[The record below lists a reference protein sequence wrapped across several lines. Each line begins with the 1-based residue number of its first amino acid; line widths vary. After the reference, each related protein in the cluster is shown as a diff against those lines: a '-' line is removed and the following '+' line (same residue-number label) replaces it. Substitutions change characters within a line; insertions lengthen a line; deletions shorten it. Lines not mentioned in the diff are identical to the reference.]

1 MGRPKGSLN
10 KPKNNK
16 YEVSRK
22 NDTVVLKINME
33 KQIAGA
39 PLTRDSNRGWIN
51 FGERNMYPLDLST
64 LYYNSIV
71 HKACVDF
78 CVTAIIGEGID
89 YDAMKINDSESVP
102 NYGETWDVFLEKI
115 CLDYVLYGSY
125 AFQIIKNKDE
135 QTYSYYHE
143 PISNVRCE
151 PKDEDGVIKN
161 YYISSDW
168 TNISKYPPIKLPR
181 FGFQDDE
188 EIKSGQS
195 YLFVY
200 ESYLPDMEYYY
211 SPNYVG
217 ALKAI
222 QTEIE
227 LIRFDLRAVLNN
239 FSASGVLA
247 LNRIED
253 DNERRMVLDNIQA
266 MFTGSD
272 AANSLMITFKNN
284 DDDVPVSF
292 TKIDKDVNNVDLF
305 NASNDRNIDRI
316 VAAHRIPSKQLIGI
330 SSDNAMLGGTGNELN
345 VAYNLYNKTIASRQR
360 NNIVRT
366 INRMLS
372 LNGIDT
378 QIILKPLTFNVTEP
392 TQVVER
398 INEDTINEDKNIT
411 DTSNIEEKR
420 TNENNDNVNIN

>member
-1 MGRPKGSLN
+1 
-10 KPKNNK
+10 
-16 YEVSRK
+16 
-22 NDTVVLKINME
+22 
-33 KQIAGA
+33 
-39 PLTRDSNRGWIN
+39 
-51 FGERNMYPLDLST
+51 
-64 LYYNSIV
+64 
-71 HKACVDF
+71 
-78 CVTAIIGEGID
+78 
-89 YDAMKINDSESVP
+89 
-102 NYGETWDVFLEKI
+102 
-115 CLDYVLYGSY
+115 
-125 AFQIIKNKDE
+125 
-135 QTYSYYHE
+135 
-143 PISNVRCE
+143 
-151 PKDEDGVIKN
+151 
-161 YYISSDW
+161 
-168 TNISKYPPIKLPR
+168 
-181 FGFQDDE
+181 
-188 EIKSGQS
+188 
-195 YLFVY
+195 
-200 ESYLPDMEYYY
+200 
-211 SPNYVG
+211 
-217 ALKAI
+217 
-222 QTEIE
+222 
-227 LIRFDLRAVLNN
+227 
-239 FSASGVLA
+239 
-247 LNRIED
+247 
-253 DNERRMVLDNIQA
+253 MVLDNIQA

-345 VAYNLYNKTIASRQR
+345 VAYNLYNKTIASKQR